1 MPEPSQVVMGG
12 RSHSPSARTATM
24 GSSRSSPSEA
34 SKAAW

>member
-24 GSSRSSPSEA
+24 GSSRSSPEA
-34 SKAAW
+34 SHAAW